1 MVQFVGLEKLVAEPS
16 STIAV
21 GDDLYH
27 SNMAYL
33 ATIQTRMDQRTRFEQ
48 FIRVEMSKN
57 I

>member
-33 ATIQTRMDQRTRFEQ
+33 ATIQTMEHTIKDNT
-48 FIRVEMSKN
+48 VV
-57 I
+57 